1 MKLNWKDNRGYTL
14 VEMVIS
20 MAVLTIVAGAV
31 AFLMFQGSKS
41 YTNAKA
47 ELDLQMESQTLL
59 AQLNTMIM
67 ESNMA
72 HYDDTNKVLT
82 LYQIDVLPAS
92 TGAVSIPK
100 QVTNVKFIQQVGD
113 QLYYYEHDH
122 DQTKPASGGSVDCGG
137 CSKYTPD
144 GLLSDYISDFSVTPE
159 GYVPLNSNAVTV
171 HLQMENNKKKYDAE
185 ITSKIRNGLV
195 TYP

>member
-1 MKLNWKDNRGYTL
+1 MKLSWKDNRGYTL
-14 VEMVIS
+14 VEMVIT
-20 MAVLTIVAGAV
+20 MAVMTIVAGVV
-31 AFLMFQGSKS
+31 AILMYNGSKS
-41 YTNAKA
+41 YTSAKS

-82 LYQIDVLPAS
+82 LYQIDTLPAT

-113 QLYYYEHDH
+113 QLFFYEHDH
-122 DQTKPASGGSVDCGG
+122 DQTKPASGGSIACSG
-137 CSKYTPD
+137 CSKYTSD
-144 GLLSDYISDFSVTPE
+144 GLLSDYISDFSVTPV
-159 GYVPLNSNAVTV
+159 GDVPLGDSNVTV
-171 HLQMENNKKKYDAE
+171 HLQMKSAKRTYDAE
-185 ITSKIRNGLV
+185 ITSKIRNKLV